1 MNEVSKSRRE
11 ALKIIAATSTGV
23 AFGTQIP
30 VFAQTAEVKPVK
42 ITTLEKLAKDWDVAT
57 FDFQGAPSQLARV
70 PMPKNKEGK
79 MDDTIL
85 KSGRVLEVTVGKEK
99 IYLTAYGLTCTHAGC
114 KIGAPD
120 KDHIM
125 NCPCHG
131 SAFSVADGSA
141 THGPAKK
148 SLAGI
153 KLEVKDGAV
162 MAVGVL
168 AT

>member
-11 ALKIIAATSTGV
+11 ALKVIAVTGV
-23 AFGTQIP
+23 GVALGTQIP
-30 VFAQTAEVKPVK
+30 AFAQTTEIKPVK
-42 ITTLEKLAKDWDVAT
+42 ITTLDKLAKDWDVAA
-57 FDFQGAPSQLARV
+57 FDFQSAPAQLTRV
-70 PMPKNKEGK
+70 PMPKDKDGK
-79 MDDTIL
+79 LDDKL
-85 KSGRVLEVTVGKEK
+85 VKSGRVLEVTAGKDK
-99 IYLTAYGLTCTHAGC
+99 VYLTAYGLSCTHAGC

-131 SAFSVADGSA
+131 SAFSAADGTP

-148 SLAGI
+148 PLAGI

-168 AT
+168 TT

>member
-11 ALKIIAATSTGV
+11 ALKIIAVTSTGV
-23 AFGTQIP
+23 ALGTQIP

-42 ITTLEKLAKDWDVAT
+42 ITTLEKLAKDWDVAA
-57 FDFQGAPSQLARV
+57 FDFQSAPSQLARV

-79 MDDTIL
+79 MDDAIL
-85 KSGRVLEVTVGKEK
+85 KSGRVLEVSVDKEK
-99 IYLTAYGLTCTHAGC
+99 IYLTAYNLACTHAGC
-114 KIGAPD
+114 KVGAPD

-141 THGPAKK
+141 TKGPAKK
-148 SLAGI
+148 PLVGI

-162 MAVGVL
+162 MAVGAL
-168 AT
+168 A